1 MVNGARA
8 EENWAESKRRIRN
21 ARNGEEILRGGVGEA
36 LMMIEVRSE
45 EADIDERGESMML
58 ASIEGQPLPV
68 IREASAVSMMEEFY
82 QDD

>member
-1 MVNGARA
+1 
-8 EENWAESKRRIRN
+8 
-21 ARNGEEILRGGVGEA
+21 
-36 LMMIEVRSE
+36 MMIEVRSE